1 MGVTAPSPL
10 SSPPGAS
17 RKWTF
22 TFFWPLSGKPT
33 HGALPSPRPW
43 VQRLPPRRQRHRR
56 TAMGNHRPSAPTPMP
71 LTGTAAPGTGSGSGV
86 GAGQQQSDPSMEPD
100 ILSYGRRPPP
110 PSNLGGQSHSN
121 RLSCDSPPLPS
132 PWRHRRAAWPAVG
145 DRCPL
150 ALDADAGAPG
160 TRPPLPAPGGK
171 VGDGTPVPPGQDA
184 LSGNFFKKS
193 FPGNSPR
200 MGPAPKNFKTIF
212 DGGITWRRQAY
223 RYPLEKRVQASVACW
238 RFDQVG

>member
-1 MGVTAPSPL
+1 M
-10 SSPPGAS
+10 
-17 RKWTF
+17 
-22 TFFWPLSGKPT
+22 
-33 HGALPSPRPW
+33 
-43 VQRLPPRRQRHRR
+43 
-56 TAMGNHRPSAPTPMP
+56 
-71 LTGTAAPGTGSGSGV
+71 APGPYAQHRSFTRP
-86 GAGQQQSDPSMEPD
+86 AMD
-100 ILSYGRRPPP
+100 RRP
-110 PSNLGGQSHSN
+110 
-121 RLSCDSPPLPS
+121 RSPIL
-132 PWRHRRAAWPAVG
+132 VG
-145 DRCPL
+145 L
-150 ALDADAGAPG
+150 VG
-160 TRPPLPAPGGK
+160 PPLPAPGGK